1 VVLGRA
7 GATGPFSGD
16 AYLAARPPK
25 SLLCLAM
32 VQKGRL
38 AGILY
43 LENHVANE
51 AFTPERVE
59 LCSLLASQAA
69 IAVENALLID
79 ELQRRT
85 AELDKSNKALEVANQ
100 VLRTTNQD
108 LAHERAQ
115 AEAARE
121 ALKDELYRLKTP
133 LIPITSRIMVMPLI
147 GTINAE
153 RGQQILEAALEGVSA
168 NRAAVVI
175 LDVTGVQAIDGG
187 VTGTVLHI
195 AGALRLL
202 GAQAVITGIRP
213 ALARELVLLNQ
224 NVGDLVTR
232 GTLESG
238 IAYAMSRLAK

>member
-1 VVLGRA
+1 MSSFGR
-7 GATGPFSGD
+7 GGSIWN
-16 AYLAARPPK
+16 
-25 SLLCLAM
+25 
-32 VQKGRL
+32 GRL

-59 LCSLLASQAA
+59 LCSLLAAQAA
-69 IAVENALLID
+69 IAVENARLVD
-79 ELQRRT
+79 ELKRRS
-85 AELDKSNKALEVANQ
+85 AELDESNKDLETANQ
-100 VLRTTNQD
+100 VLRATNQE

-121 ALKDELYRLKTP
+121 ALKEELYRLKTP

-153 RGQQILEAALEGVSA
+153 RAQLIMESALYGVSE

-175 LDVTGVQAIDGG
+175 LDVTGVKALDGG
-187 VTGTVLHI
+187 VAGMVLNI
-195 AGALRLL
+195 ASALRLL

-213 ALARELVLLNQ
+213 AVAREIVSLNQ
-224 NVGDLVTR
+224 NLGDLVTR
-232 GTLESG
+232 ATLESG
-238 IAYAMSRLAK
+238 IAYAMGRLGE